1 MSEPHAGLV
10 QELIDAGVHFGH
22 RASRW
27 NPKMRP
33 YIYGRKKLIH
43 ILDVRE
49 TVRGLL
55 RARKFVRDVA
65 AKGGIILFVGTK
77 RQASETVEREAL
89 RCKMPFVAERWLG
102 GTLTNFRTIR
112 SRLGR
117 LEELESIRA
126 GELLATYSKK
136 MQSALSREYRKMY
149 RNLNGMRTMTRIP
162 DCMIIIDSRKEKNAV
177 REASRLGVPT
187 LALIDTD
194 CDPDLVDL
202 PIPGNDDGIRSI
214 EVIISNLANAILEG
228 AAQTAPEKDTGNQL
242 RPSRRE
248 PVVEEPAVAAVEG

>member
-1 MSEPHAGLV
+1 MSESSSALV

-55 RARKFVRDVA
+55 RARKFIREVA
-65 AKGGIILFVGTK
+65 SKGGIVLFVGTK
-77 RQASETVEREAL
+77 RQAGETIERESL

-117 LEELESIRA
+117 LEELETIRA
-126 GELLATYSKK
+126 GEQLATYSKK
-136 MQSALSREYRKMY
+136 MQSALAREYRKMY

-162 DCMIIIDSRKEKNAV
+162 DCMVIVDSRKEKNAV

-187 LALIDTD
+187 VALLDTD

-214 EVIISNLANAILEG
+214 EVVISFLADAVIEG
-228 AAQTAPEKDTGNQL
+228 TAMGASDKDAARAVVD
-242 RPSRRE
+242 SRE
-248 PVVEEPAVAAVEG
+248 ETMKAEPAIAGSEG